1 MEKEVLT
8 KEIMLQDYKDKL
20 RNSHGPVIGFLIF
33 LICILALLILATTKL
48 YGMWIVFWGVVLFD
62 AMSAFFVYLCAAA
75 LISDYKKCQDIE
87 LGRFY
92 VVTDELIGK
101 QEPETYPVRYLNTFN
116 KSAELKFKTY
126 GSYTV
131 ISNHTS
137 SNPDPY
143 AVSDVDNYFT
153 STVGDEFLLVINR
166 KSQVLLAYNTK
177 LFEYHG

>member
-8 KEIMLQDYKDKL
+8 KERILQDYKDNRRSTFKGAIRL
-20 RNSHGPVIGFLIF
+20 LIILICVSIPLVYLTISILEHGFDFYSVWVVIIVAMYIGVCVVGLIF
-33 LICILALLILATTKL
+33 YYK
-48 YGMWIVFWGVVLFD
+48 
-62 AMSAFFVYLCAAA
+62 
-75 LISDYKKCQDIE
+75 DYQNVKQ
-87 LGRFY
+87 GRFY

-143 AVSDVDNYFT
+143 AVSDVDNYIT